1 MADKVLRLNIKAISD
16 FSDVQNNVQNIQ
28 QYLSKLKLPT
38 NLKSNFAGI
47 FGDLEKEMAKYQKA
61 LDSGFKTKGDITG
74 FEKNGERISS
84 LLNRLQKE
92 MGKISSSSL
101 NDAFADINLKAL
113 EEAENKVKNLGQQ
126 LKDAI
131 KNASGFSNINK
142 EIDDAFSKM
151 GKSKEVDTLKTKLKE
166 AFATNDVE
174 KMNEVVTKLG
184 KKLETFKNTK
194 FKENFSEGFKEIQA
208 AVNQINNSSSV
219 KNLTNGLSQ
228 AKIEAQEVAQTNLDK
243 LINEFIKA
251 TDAVGQV
258 TEEQRKLHNETLKSK
273 SATQGLGSELDSLK
287 HRITYFFGL
296 TNSVMLF
303 HRAVTQAFNTV
314 KELDAVMTEM
324 AVVTDLEVGDYWK
337 RLPEFSKNAKE
348 LGVSIKGAYEAT
360 TLYLQQGLEMNKAQ
374 EVANETLKMARIA
387 GMEAAD
393 ATDMMTAA
401 LRGFNMEI
409 NENSAQR
416 INDVYSELAAIT
428 ASNTEEIATAMTKT
442 ASIASSANMEFE
454 TTSAL
459 LAQIIETTREA
470 PETAGT
476 ALKTVIARFQE
487 LKKAPSEIGEVE
499 GEIIDANKVE
509 TALRSIGVALRD
521 TSGQFRDLDD
531 VFLEISSKWD
541 TLGLNTQRYIAT
553 LAAGSRQQSRF
564 LAMMSDYDRTMEL
577 VNAANNSAGASQEQ
591 YEKTLDSLETKLN
604 QLSVAWQTF
613 LMGLAD
619 NTAIKFFITSLT
631 KILEGINGILNGLSG
646 DKGLIKSILS
656 LGMVFG
662 GLKLGESVFNKLFA
676 SIGSAFL
683 GKGMEAGTKFGLGL
697 YNSISSSLIKTSA
710 KTKKLFNK
718 TAWFGEINT
727 AATIK
732 EVTKAQNKLNIATQK
747 QAIVSERIAN
757 INNQNSIKHQLLLE
771 QQAGVTEL
779 VTLAELERK
788 AALKALN
795 ITEEESNY
803 LTSKGLLGDR
813 AAVVFSNQETAA
825 KAREAIATNELNKEK
840 LEELYLEA
848 NHQRLQK
855 SGILTRAKATLA
867 LLLGGKAARLKAMQT
882 LGLITAEQVE
892 TITTKGAT
900 AAQLGFNAALYACPI
915 GWIIA
920 GIGGLILLIRH
931 LVKVIETPTEKIERL
946 NKQLEVS
953 KEVVEEAKTAYDNI
967 FSSFDQYKN
976 SQETL
981 NGLTKGTQEWKN
993 ALFQANQQVL
1003 EMLRNYPEL
1012 AKYITRGENGQLI
1025 IAEEGQQAIINKAEQ
1040 TYLEAQRSYY
1050 AAELSYT
1057 KQDFEQKR
1065 LNRTLIAPGSDKLT
1079 TEDLQIVNTYTSKD
1093 FLRAANNAVATYG
1106 VDSDEYRRYE
1116 QIWMGMGY
1124 HQDDLKRLTH
1134 PTKDNV
1140 AEITK
1145 EWETYGDI
1153 QEFTQEYY
1161 NFLSESGEVALK
1173 HGADYRSKLL
1183 IATEKEAQANKEY
1196 QDRVQ
1201 SFFFGSLNTGVS
1213 EELLNSGYSDE
1224 FVSLFAE
1231 KFKIEDF
1238 EEGVAKNLEKYKEV
1252 SRREDLV
1259 SMYLERT
1266 GLKELPEDLA
1276 GISETALKEILAS
1289 MDYMNEISEDM
1300 NNAYAKISIMSPE
1313 KQKKILSVI
1322 KKDGQGF
1329 TQAMAEEYK
1338 KLIPTDK
1345 DGNFSRFGSVEQ
1357 RRALEAALGFNLEE
1371 AADAL
1376 GVKIEDFVNMILD
1389 HSEIA
1394 IESFNRITTDLK
1406 KIGLDSDLLG
1416 KLDINSGSLQLLS
1429 EELYNSFL
1437 EGGISGTNAL
1447 IKTLTESLQGQPE
1460 EIQQAFFN
1468 LLNSIDWT
1476 DADAVEGLSE
1486 ELQLL
1491 GIELDFGEK
1500 GIEGLEDQIKSL
1512 NNSVKKVDFEKV
1524 KEDLLSLEDIA
1535 KDLKEGKTNGTYN
1548 EAQVNNLLKTQG
1560 LKPEDFFQIG
1570 VDEWTYIGDTNT
1582 LLGSINSY
1590 TYEILKLQRSEAEE
1604 KVKKAQQ
1611 AFQENVALSYN
1622 STELAKILQS
1632 AAAGAVASNN
1642 ISEFKKWALATIF
1655 KNTPEV
1661 TKSFTN
1667 NYWKEMAATYAQM
1680 KPSEII
1686 GLIGSE
1692 TYAEHRN
1699 IPYSEYLTKGDSA
1712 QGYLDKLY
1720 RDDPEDS
1727 SDGVFIGK
1735 GDYSTEWLRVAA
1747 ENFGLNINP
1756 LTGKEYEGWELETA
1770 EGLVARL
1777 NKFYEETIL
1786 TYADNFKF
1794 AQQNNSTI
1802 TPNEEQFKYFNEP
1815 DINKI
1820 ITAANSGIPEAQE
1833 ALIALAK
1840 NVGLTEKAIDDLKDN
1855 GVEAW
1860 NQLGTAIKDEQIIE
1874 SLGKTAENI
1883 LNITKEYENLDD
1895 VFSQDIQKIGYALG
1909 FTDMSEGSAAY
1920 NFLSNKDNLALI
1932 ERALSGDKESWA
1944 TLMSDSEDSP
1954 YKIFAN
1960 QIAKTFG
1967 SVNDYAFMYATGNM
1981 TGVADPREEEEKE
1994 VDLLDRQYN
2003 NLQDLNAE
2011 MRERERLEREYN
2023 KLLEDSSIDTS
2034 ALYALSRKEIESLE
2048 EQKRLQEEILG
2059 NADKKTGRIG
2069 EAINIASS
2077 LKGYVRYD
2085 EENNKITVDYDA
2097 LDALAESDSDKYEEI
2112 IDKLKELEDVSKEI
2126 DDIKNEISDI
2136 EDNVKKIKERGK
2148 EEYSSLEK
2156 RIFDALIERDNQLIE
2171 GQEKIND
2178 SIDNAASDLVG
2189 AIQTNINK
2197 LRQDRQN
2204 EETQKSISEKETRL
2218 AYLRQDTSGANTL
2231 EIKKLEEEIA
2241 KEKESY
2247 GDTLVDQALQDLQTQ
2262 NDYAAEQRNKQIELM
2277 REQIEA
2283 NKSNGYY
2290 AAEAVRILTETLQKG
2305 GIFREDSEFYK
2316 LITGTEDWGKKSNIE
2331 QKGMLEEL
2339 KGNVES
2345 AALYTGIMAGD
2356 SVDYMELMLGHY
2368 KMNDGEVDWI
2378 IKHLNDLRN
2387 VKLAIKG
2394 DEWIKAWGQ
2403 YSNKENSSN
2412 YIGDRLNALING
2424 ANPMVDDSTWKPEY
2438 ATGAKSSGEPP
2449 IDDNLLMGIKDES
2462 DYMEAMIKLYKRDR
2476 EITSEI
2482 WTYNHA
2488 RNQKLANNPGMAEQ
2502 WGIYEGPE
2510 GVAELEAYLVER
2522 LKDLERYKTG
2532 GLADFTGPAWLD
2544 GTKSRPEMVLNAQ
2557 DTENFILLKD
2567 VLSSLLHLPASN
2579 TGAAS
2584 TNYIDVSVQVDEISN
2599 DYDVDQ
2605 MVDRVKQKIY
2615 EDGMYRNNNMINLIR

>member
-1 MADKVLRLNIKAISD
+1 M
-16 FSDVQNNVQNIQ
+16 
-28 QYLSKLKLPT
+28 
-38 NLKSNFAGI
+38 
-47 FGDLEKEMAKYQKA
+47 FGDLEKEMAKYQKM
-61 LDSGFKTKGDITG
+61 LDSGFKTKGDITS
-74 FEKNGERISS
+74 FDKTGERISNMIS
-84 LLNRLQKE
+84 RIGKE
-92 MGKISSSSL
+92 MRKISPDVL
-101 NDAFADINLKAL
+101 GRAFADINLEVLRK
-113 EEAENKVKNLGQQ
+113 AENELKELQDGLKN
-126 LKDAI
+126 AVSA
-131 KNASGFSNINK
+131 ASGFKNVEQDI
-142 EIDDAFSKM
+142 SKIFENL
-151 GKSKEVDTLKTKLKE
+151 GKSKEVDEIKKKFTE
-166 AFATNDVE
+166 AFATGDVK
-174 KMNEVVTKLG
+174 KMEAAVAQLKNRTDKLAENGALWNATKEAATKLQSIVTAIG
-184 KKLETFKNTK
+184 NDDSVQK
-194 FKENFSEGFKEIQA
+194 FSAKVADAKVNVKTLSEQNLNQLIQA
-208 AVNQINNSSSV
+208 FRDGAV
-219 KNLTNGLSQ
+219 
-228 AKIEAQEVAQTNLDK
+228 
-243 LINEFIKA
+243 A
-251 TDAVGQV
+251 T
-258 TEEQRKLHNETLKSK
+258 EQMGEGSK
-273 SATQGLGSELDSLK
+273 KVHRALVDTKTASQGLGSELDSLK

-303 HRAVTQAFNTV
+303 RRAVTKAFNTV

-393 ATDMMTAA
+393 ATNMMTAA

-499 GEIIDANKVE
+499 GEIVDANKIE
-509 TALRSIGVALRD
+509 TALRTIGVALRD

-541 TLGLNTQRYIAT
+541 TLDLNTQRYIAT
-553 LAAGSRQQSRF
+553 IAAGSRQQSRF
-564 LAMMSDYDRTMEL
+564 IAMMSDYDRTMEL

-619 NTAIKFFITSLT
+619 NTAIKFFISSLT

-662 GLKLGESVFNKLFA
+662 GLKLGKSVFNKLFA

-771 QQAGVTEL
+771 QQAGATEL

-882 LGLITAEQVE
+882 LGLITAEQAE

-931 LVKVIETPTEKIERL
+931 LAKVIETPTEKIERL

-1003 EMLRNYPEL
+1003 EMLKNYPEL

-1025 IAEEGQQAIINKAEQ
+1025 ISEEGQQAVINKAER
-1040 TYLEAQRSYY
+1040 TYLEAQRGYY
-1050 AAELSYT
+1050 AAELSYA
-1057 KQDFEQKR
+1057 KQVFEQKHLDR
-1065 LNRTLIAPGSDKLT
+1065 VSTMPGSDKLT
-1079 TEDLQIVNTYTSKD
+1079 TEDLQIANTYTSKD
-1093 FLRAANNAVATYG
+1093 FLRAANKAAATYG
-1106 VDSDEYRRYE
+1106 VDSGEYRKYE

-1124 HQDDLKRLTH
+1124 HQDELKRLTH

-1140 AEITK
+1140 AKIIK

-1161 NFLSESGEVALK
+1161 NFLNESGEVSLK
-1173 HGADYRSKLL
+1173 QGAEYRSKLL
-1183 IATEKEAQANKEY
+1183 IAAEEEAQANKEY

-1213 EELLNSGYSDE
+1213 EELLNNGYSDE

-1231 KFKIEDF
+1231 KLKIEDF
-1238 EEGVAKNLEKYKEV
+1238 EKGVAENLENYKEV
-1252 SRREDLV
+1252 SNREDLI

-1276 GISETALKEILAS
+1276 GISATALKEILAS

-1300 NNAYAKISIMSPE
+1300 NNAYAKISIMSPK

-1394 IESFNRITTDLK
+1394 MESFNRITKDLK

-1500 GIEGLEDQIKSL
+1500 GIEGLEDQIKNL

-1686 GLIGSE
+1686 DIIGSE
-1692 TYAEHRN
+1692 TYAEYKN

-1735 GDYSTEWLRVAA
+1735 WDYSTEWLRAAA

-1770 EGLVARL
+1770 EGLAARL

-1786 TYADNFKF
+1786 TYADNFKI

-1802 TPNEEQFKYFNEP
+1802 TSNEEQFKYFNEP

-1840 NVGLTEKAIDDLKDN
+1840 DAGLTEKAIDDLKDN

-1860 NQLGTAIKDEQIIE
+1860 NQLGAAIKDEQIIE

-1883 LNITKEYENLDD
+1883 LNITKEYENLDK

-1944 TLMSDSEDSP
+1944 TLTSDSEDSP
-1954 YKIFAN
+1954 YKIFAD
-1960 QIAKTFG
+1960 QIVKTFG

-1981 TGVADPREEEEKE
+1981 TGVADPRAEEKKE
-1994 VDLLDRQYN
+1994 VDLLDEQYN
-2003 NLQDLNAE
+2003 RIQDINAE
-2011 MRERERLEREYN
+2011 IRERERLQQQYN
-2023 KLLEDSSIDTS
+2023 DLLESGEATGQALYELSQNELASLERQKEAQELLLKARQDQLTAMLTASPYGDFISIDTNGS
-2034 ALYALSRKEIESLE
+2034 INVDEKKVAELEGNSNEYELFKDFLSEVEDILEEVFDIEKEIT
-2048 EQKRLQEEILG
+2048 
-2059 NADKKTGRIG
+2059 D
-2069 EAINIASS
+2069 
-2077 LKGYVRYD
+2077 
-2085 EENNKITVDYDA
+2085 
-2097 LDALAESDSDKYEEI
+2097 
-2112 IDKLKELEDVSKEI
+2112 IDKNVSEI
-2126 DDIKNEISDI
+2126 KD
-2136 EDNVKKIKERGK
+2136 RGK
-2148 EEYSSLEK
+2148 DAYIDLEA
-2156 RIFDALIERDNQLIE
+2156 RVLDALIELENRRIDEI
-2171 GQEKIND
+2171 EKIND
-2178 SIDNAASDLVG
+2178 SIDEAADDMVN
-2189 AIQTNINK
+2189 AIQTSINK
-2197 LRQDRQN
+2197 MRQDRKN
-2204 EETQKSISEKETRL
+2204 EETEQSIAEKERRL
-2218 AYLRQDTSGANTL
+2218 AYLRQDTSGANAM
-2231 EIKKLEEEIA
+2231 EIRKLEEEIA
-2241 KEKESY
+2241 NEKQDYS
-2247 GDTLVDQALQDLQTQ
+2247 DSLVDQALQDLQDQ
-2262 NDYAAEQRNKQIELM
+2262 NDKAAEQRDRQIELL
-2277 REQIEA
+2277 REQLDADIE
-2283 NKSNGYY
+2283 NGVY
-2290 AAEAVRILTETLQKG
+2290 AAEAHRILEEELSNG
-2305 GIFREDSEFYK
+2305 GIFDRDSKLYDLISEAENWSSEAVSTVTSKMESLANDIAQAINYK
-2316 LITGTEDWGKKSNIE
+2316 LGGGEVTYDENTNYMGEAATLIQKNGGSTKGIEKELGDLNRRRNEKIRSNKNSPYRELTDAEFISYLLGGLTIEDIKKS
-2331 QKGMLEEL
+2331 
-2339 KGNVES
+2339 
-2345 AALYTGIMAGD
+2345 TT
-2356 SVDYMELMLGHY
+2356 H
-2368 KMNDGEVDWI
+2368 
-2378 IKHLNDLRN
+2378 
-2387 VKLAIKG
+2387 
-2394 DEWIKAWGQ
+2394 
-2403 YSNKENSSN
+2403 
-2412 YIGDRLNALING
+2412 
-2424 ANPMVDDSTWKPEY
+2424 
-2438 ATGAKSSGEPP
+2438 
-2449 IDDNLLMGIKDES
+2449 
-2462 DYMEAMIKLYKRDR
+2462 
-2476 EITSEI
+2476 
-2482 WTYNHA
+2482 
-2488 RNQKLANNPGMAEQ
+2488 
-2502 WGIYEGPE
+2502 
-2510 GVAELEAYLVER
+2510 
-2522 LKDLERYKTG
+2522 YKTG

-2557 DTENFILLKD
+2557 DTENFILLRD
-2567 VLSSLLHLPASN
+2567 VLSSLLHLPA
-2579 TGAAS
+2579 TTDTARGD
-2584 TNYIDVSVQVDEISN
+2584 NYIEVNVQVDEIGS

-2605 MVDRVKQKIY
+2605 MVERVKQKIY
-2615 EDGMYRNNNMINLIR
+2615 EDGMYRNNNMVNLIR